1 VRITGPVTIGGWL
14 LCFVLITGT
23 SACSFATVRAPH
35 AATTKTD
42 LDCESISPTLDA
54 VGAVIGLG
62 AAAALGYA
70 AATTTGSNAMG
81 TAYAAMFL
89 GIPAGVIGATYGAS
103 GIYGALTLARC
114 RRLER
119 EQQVVYDLAPS
130 TTKVRVQA
138 LVDDA
143 AAHAREGRCE
153 RAAAIA
159 REVRTLYPDY
169 YVLIREESAITRCV
183 D

>member
-1 VRITGPVTIGGWL
+1 MRLVTIREWL
-14 LCFVLITGT
+14 LGFVLITGT
-23 SACSFATVRAPH
+23 SACSFAAVRAPH
-35 AATTKTD
+35 TATAKTE

-70 AATTTGSNAMG
+70 AATTTGPNAMG

-89 GIPAGVIGATYGAS
+89 GIPAGVIGTTYAAS
-103 GIYGALTLARC
+103 GIYGAVTLARC

-119 EQQVVYDLAPS
+119 EQQVVYDLDAAPS

-138 LVDDA
+138 LVDEA
-143 AAHAREGRCE
+143 ATHAREGRCE

-159 REVRTLYPDY
+159 REVRTLYPEY
-169 YVLIREESAITRCV
+169 YVLVRDESVIARCV